1 MKRRGRLFGTW
12 RPDAPGD
19 IKVEKNRGNFEK
31 NDVHRFHFLW
41 LWSCKILSNESNNH
55 ISFQCCSVQLVKLLV
70 AGTQQMG

>member
-31 NDVHRFHFLW
+31 NDVHRFHF
-41 LWSCKILSNESNNH
+41 
-55 ISFQCCSVQLVKLLV
+55 
-70 AGTQQMG
+70 